1 MKLPLAI
8 ATVFLTATTA
18 LPAFAAAPAP
28 MSASLRDAAAT
39 PIEAVQ
45 YRQQTTRQRRQTRS
59 YRSGYRAFGQS
70 YYGARDPYPQ
80 RVYPNAWSGSWGHCA
95 GGLGSGAD
103 SAFPSWDT
111 CSGR

>member
-1 MKLPLAI
+1 MRLPLAI
-8 ATVFLTATTA
+8 ATLFLTATTA
-18 LPAFAAAPAP
+18 LPAFAATPAP
-28 MSASLRDAAAT
+28 MSASLRDVAAT

-45 YRQQTTRQRRQTRS
+45 HRQTTKRPRYTRT
-59 YRSGYRAFGQS
+59 YRNGYRAFGQ
-70 YYGARDPYPQ
+70 YYEGQRDPYPQ

-95 GGLGSGAD
+95 GGLGSGGD

>member
-8 ATVFLTATTA
+8 ATLFLTATTA
-18 LPAFAAAPAP
+18 LPAFAAVPAP
-28 MSASLRDAAAT
+28 ISVSLRDAAAT
-39 PIEAVQ
+39 PFEAVQ
-45 YRQQTTRQRRQTRS
+45 NRQTTRRQRHTRT
-59 YRSGYRAFGQS
+59 YRNGYRAFGQ
-70 YYGARDPYPQ
+70 YYEGQRDPYPQ

-95 GGLGSGAD
+95 DVGG